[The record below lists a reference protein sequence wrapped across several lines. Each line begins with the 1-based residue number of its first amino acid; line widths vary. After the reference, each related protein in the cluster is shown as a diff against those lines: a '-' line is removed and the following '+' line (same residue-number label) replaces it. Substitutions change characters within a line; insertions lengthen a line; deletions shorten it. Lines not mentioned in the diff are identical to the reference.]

1 MVMITEKE
9 YNRMEFNPVVKKS
22 LTAVYPKLKQ
32 IVGDVDDKMLRYV
45 LLMYDMNSPLRE
57 YYPEIFK
64 RKQFA
69 ASIAGYDLD
78 KDDVV
83 PLFDF
88 KIKDGDDEVA
98 YDELL
103 NLIIKYLKYQNN
115 YVWSMVVGNE
125 QAFYEFNKRVML
137 PVDGTRDKDIL
148 QAITIKTQIMD
159 AQDNIVQRLQKY
171 LRQLTGDDEQLEE
184 SITKRKRIRPEDIAN
199 VQSNK

>member
-1 MVMITEKE
+1 
-9 YNRMEFNPVVKKS
+9 MEFNPVVKKS
-22 LTAVYPKLKQ
+22 LTAAYPKLKQ
-32 IVGDVDDKMLRYV
+32 IVGDVDDRMLRYV

-57 YYPEIFK
+57 YYPEVSK

-199 VQSNK
+199 VQSNR

>member
-1 MVMITEKE
+1 MITEKE